1 MDWRNRSYY
10 LVHFDYC
17 AQAMRTR
24 FLYLVDSSIK
34 IYTPH
39 NHFKIQKKDLY
50 GRDLTYDGAYIENI
64 SSGRAQ
70 MMISCKKEASEAV
83 EYELR
88 KSVRNSDGWFIKFEK
103 EMLGQ

>member
-39 NHFKIQKKDLY
+39 NHFKIQKKIFMEE
-50 GRDLTYDGAYIENI
+50 T
-64 SSGRAQ
+64 
-70 MMISCKKEASEAV
+70 
-83 EYELR
+83 
-88 KSVRNSDGWFIKFEK
+88 
-103 EMLGQ
+103 